1 MRITHDPK
9 AEITQW
15 ELEVLPNIDINIKH
29 GNSLISRFAIDDTA
43 KISLGDAKIIPL
55 YKKAVR
61 KYKSATDKAEKAKI
75 VTEID
80 NYIKLLKKKIA
91 DTSVKHLELIETK
104 LKLDTLLNQTDLF
117 AASKSKKEEKEL
129 AKQIEILNKKIATLQ
144 IEVEDI
150 EKNPIYAHAFEWRF
164 EFPELLNDDG
174 DFVGFDVVIGNP
186 PYIQLQKDGGALANQ
201 LEGMHYATFERSGD
215 IYSLFYEKGNQILIN
230 NGLLAFITSNKWMRA
245 GYGEKTRQY
254 FADKTNPK
262 LLIDFAG
269 AKIFESATVDTNIML
284 FQKQENQFQ
293 TQTCSVGS
301 EYNPQIDLSDY
312 INKNSGISKFADGSG
327 WTIMNAIEAGIKA
340 KIEAKGT
347 ALKDWDIK
355 IYRGILTG
363 YNEAFIIDGEKKK
376 QLIEADPK
384 SAEIIKPILR
394 GRDIKR
400 YKAEFAELWL
410 INSHNGY
417 KKNDGTKVE
426 RIDIDNYPAVKTH
439 LDNYINALQKRQD
452 KGETPYNLRNCAY
465 VDEFEKEKIVYP
477 ETTQNNNFIYDK
489 GQYYIDKTGF
499 ILISEDIKYI
509 LSILNSKLFG
519 KIYRK
524 YYSSIELGLTGYQ
537 FNKFAFEKFPIPII
551 NEQEPFIKLVDIILT
566 KKENG
571 ENTDEEEKQ
580 IDMMVYNLYGLTEE
594 EIEIIEGR

>member
-1 MRITHDPK
+1 M
-9 AEITQW
+9 
-15 ELEVLPNIDINIKH
+15 LPNIDINIKH

-91 DTSVKHLELIETK
+91 DTSVKKLELIETK

-347 ALKDWDIK
+347 ALKDWEENVKINYGIK
-355 IYRGILTG
+355 TG
-363 YNEAFIIDGEKKK
+363 YNEAFIISKDKKEE
-376 QLIEADPK
+376 LIAIDPR
-384 SAEIIKPILR
+384 SIEILKPVLR
-394 GRDIKR
+394 GKDIKR
-400 YKAEFAELWL
+400 YKIEYANLWL
-410 INSHNGY
+410 IATFPSLN
-417 KKNDGTKVE
+417 
-426 RIDIDNYPAVKTH
+426 IDINNYPAVRDYLKTFG
-439 LDNYINALQKRQD
+439 KRLAQSGEKGSRKKTQNKWYEVQD
-452 KGETPYNLRNCAY
+452 SIAY
-465 VDEFEKEKIVYP
+465 YKEFEKEKIVYNDICQKLTFAIVEPNMYFNNTAYFIATTYTKYFAAILNAKIIDWYYRTLSVQLGEKAVRMFSIYVENLPIP
-477 ETTQNNNFIYDK
+477 E
-489 GQYYIDKTGF
+489 
-499 ILISEDIKYI
+499 ISE
-509 LSILNSKLFG
+509 
-519 KIYRK
+519 
-524 YYSSIELGLTGYQ
+524 
-537 FNKFAFEKFPIPII
+537 
-551 NEQEPFIKLVDIILT
+551 NEQEPFIKLVDIILA

-571 ENTDEEEKQ
+571 ENTDAEEKQ
-580 IDMMVYNLYGLTEE
+580 IDMMVYNLYGLSEE
-594 EIEIIEGR
+594 EIEIIEGQ

>member
-1 MRITHDPK
+1 M
-9 AEITQW
+9 
-15 ELEVLPNIDINIKH
+15 
-29 GNSLISRFAIDDTA
+29 
-43 KISLGDAKIIPL
+43 
-55 YKKAVR
+55 KK
-61 KYKSATDKAEKAKI
+61 
-75 VTEID
+75 
-80 NYIKLLKKKIA
+80 
-91 DTSVKHLELIETK
+91 LELIETK

-355 IYRGILTG
+355 INYGIKTG

-400 YKAEFAELWL
+400 YKAEFADLWL
-410 INSHNGY
+410 ITTLPSLHIN
-417 KKNDGTKVE
+417 
-426 RIDIDNYPAVKTH
+426 IDDYPAVRDYLKSFGERLEQNGEKGCRKKT
-439 LDNYINALQKRQD
+439 NNKWYEIQD
-452 KGETPYNLRNCAY
+452 SISYYE
-465 VDEFEKEKIVYP
+465 EFQKEKIMYP
-477 ETTQNNNFIYDK
+477 NMTKYRPFLYDVKNYYSNDKSFIIN
-489 GQYYIDKTGF
+489 GQSSS
-499 ILISEDIKYI
+499 LKYI
-509 LSILNSKLFG
+509 ISILNSWVF
-519 KIYRK
+519 
-524 YYSSIELGLTGYQ
+524 E
-537 FNKFAFEKFPIPII
+537 FAFKNRFPELLGGTRELSKIFFELLPIPII
-551 NEQEPFIKLVDIILT
+551 SEEEQKPFIELVDIILT

-571 ENTDEEEKQ
+571 EDTSIEENK
-580 IDMMVYNLYGLTEE
+580 IDRMVYELYGLTED
-594 EIEIIEGR
+594 EIKIVEGN